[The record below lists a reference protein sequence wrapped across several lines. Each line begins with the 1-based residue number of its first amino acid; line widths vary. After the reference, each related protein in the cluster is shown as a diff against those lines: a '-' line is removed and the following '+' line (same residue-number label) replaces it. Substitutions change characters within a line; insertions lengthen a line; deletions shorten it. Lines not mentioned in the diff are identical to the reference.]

1 MPSPAGVYVDLSL
14 HLTHLSKTR
23 DAPGRVAYGHTDNEE
38 SSLALRNSNLTMHVL
53 SQVILWSLAGVTA
66 AQDRLFSSAFGY
78 PGRNASYDYV
88 VVGGGTSGLTLAS
101 RLAATSASV
110 AIVEAGGFYEVE
122 NGNNSVV
129 PLYSLTGI
137 AFIDPSPGFTPQP
150 LMDWSLVSEPIPGV
164 GGRQVHYAQAKTL
177 GGSSSINTMSYI
189 RPTKGIY
196 DLWADTVGDD
206 SFRWESMLQY
216 FKRSVDLTPP
226 NEAKRNN
233 TNATVLFDPSDY
245 DDEGGPLQVSW
256 VNWVDPTLTWLAR
269 VILSLGLTISPKGFS
284 SGELVGHGAWV
295 PSTIEP
301 EKAQRSTSESSF
313 LREAITETGIIVY
326 THTLATKILFDG
338 TQAVGVRVNTQGV
351 EYTLSATKEVI
362 LTAGTFHSP
371 QLLQVSGIGAREH
384 LESLSI
390 PVVADIPGVGQNLQ
404 DPILMSVSY
413 PISTPSA
420 QSLISDP
427 ALNPGFIQEYLESG
441 TGPYSSAA
449 GFLAHERLPN
459 STLATLSEA
468 TRQKLASL
476 PPDSPQLSFVA
487 GAYSSGPGQTRGS
500 LAAYMPLPFS
510 RGNVTAASASVSDPP
525 QIHLNW
531 LSDPADVEVAVAAV
545 KRLRTAWASPF
556 ANTPGF
562 KTGPEASPG
571 DAVQTDDEI
580 LEHIRANTN
589 QIWHPVSTV
598 AMGREEDVASGKAV
612 VDSRGRVFGVQGLRV
627 ADASAFP
634 FALPGHP
641 QSAVYA
647 LAEKIAD
654 DIMTGR

>member
-1 MPSPAGVYVDLSL
+1 
-14 HLTHLSKTR
+14 
-23 DAPGRVAYGHTDNEE
+23 
-38 SSLALRNSNLTMHVL
+38 MHVL
-53 SQVILWSLAGVTA
+53 LQVIPWYLAGLAA
-66 AQDRLFSSAFGY
+66 AQDRLLSSAFGY

-88 VVGGGTSGLTLAS
+88 VIGGGTSGLTLAS

-110 AIVEAGGFYEVE
+110 AVVEAGGFYEVE

-129 PLYSLTGI
+129 PIYSLTGI
-137 AFIDPSPGFTPQP
+137 AFIDPSPSFTPQP
-150 LMDWSLVSEPIPGV
+150 LMDWSLVSEPIPGAN
-164 GGRQVHYAQAKTL
+164 GRQVHYAQAKTL

-189 RPTKGIY
+189 RPTKGSY
-196 DLWADTVGDD
+196 DRWADTVGDD
-206 SFRWESMLQY
+206 SYRWESMLQY
-216 FKRSVDLTPP
+216 FKRSVELTPP
-226 NEAKRNN
+226 NEGKRNN
-233 TNATVLFDPSDY
+233 TNATVVFDPSDY
-245 DDEGGPLQVSW
+245 DEEGGPLQVSW
-256 VNWVDPTLTWLAR
+256 NNWVDPTLTWLAQ
-269 VILSLGLTISPKGFS
+269 VLLSLGLTISPKGFS

-301 EKAQRSTSESSF
+301 KKAQRSTSESSF
-313 LREAITETGIIVY
+313 LQQAIKGTGIIVY
-326 THTLATKILFDG
+326 THSLATKILFDG
-338 TQAVGVRVNTQGV
+338 TQAVGVSVNTQGV
-351 EYTLSATKEVI
+351 EYTLAATKEVI

-420 QSLISDP
+420 QSLTNDP
-427 ALNPGFIQEYLESG
+427 ALNPGFVNEYLNSG

-459 STLATLSEA
+459 STIATLSVV

-487 GAYSSGPGQTRGS
+487 GAYSSGPGQTCGS
-500 LAAYMPLPFS
+500 LTACMPLPFS
-510 RGNVTAASASVSDPP
+510 RGNVTAASASVNDPP

-545 KRLRTAWASPF
+545 KRLRTAWSSPF

-571 DAVQTDDEI
+571 DAVQSDDEI
-580 LEHIRANTN
+580 LEHVRATTN
-589 QIWHPVSTV
+589 QIWHPVSTA
-598 AMGREEDVASGKAV
+598 AMGKKEDVASGKAV

-634 FALPGHP
+634 FAMPGHP

>member
-1 MPSPAGVYVDLSL
+1 MASRQRAVDLSFGGL
-14 HLTHLSKTR
+14 K
-23 DAPGRVAYGHTDNEE
+23 
-38 SSLALRNSNLTMHVL
+38 LTMHVP
-53 SQVILWSLAGVTA
+53 SQVILFTLAGFVA

-88 VVGGGTSGLTLAS
+88 VIGGGTSGLTLAS

-110 AIVEAGGFYEVE
+110 AVVEAGGFYEVE

-137 AFIDPSPGFTPQP
+137 AFIDPSPSFAPQP
-150 LMDWSLVSEPIPGV
+150 LMDWSLVSEPIPGA

-196 DLWADTVGDD
+196 DLWADTVSDE
-206 SFRWESMLQY
+206 SYKWESMLQY

-226 NEAKRNN
+226 NEDKRNN

-245 DDEGGPLQVSW
+245 DEEGGPLQVSW
-256 VNWVDPTLTWLAR
+256 LNWVDPTITWLSR
-269 VILSLGLTISPKGFS
+269 VLLSLGLTISPKGFS

-313 LREAITETGIIVY
+313 LRQAIKATGIIVY
-326 THTLATKILFDG
+326 THSLATKILFNG
-338 TQAVGVRVNTQGV
+338 TQAVGVNVNTQGV

-371 QLLQVSGIGAREH
+371 QLLQFSGIGAREH

-390 PVVADIPGVGQNLQ
+390 PVIADIPGVGQNLQ

-420 QSLISDP
+420 QSLTNDP
-427 ALNPGFIQEYLESG
+427 ALNPGFIDEYVKFG
-441 TGPYSSAA
+441 KGPYSSAA

-459 STLATLSEA
+459 STLATLSAA
-468 TRQKLASL
+468 TREKLASL

-487 GAYSSGPGQTRGS
+487 GAYSSGPGQTLGS
-500 LAAYMPLPFS
+500 LAAYMPLVFS
-510 RGNVTAASASVSDPP
+510 RGNVTATSASVTDAP
-525 QIHLNW
+525 QIYLNW
-531 LSDPADVEVAVAAV
+531 LSDPADVEMAVVAV
-545 KRLRTAWASPF
+545 KRLRTAWASSF

-562 KTGPEASPG
+562 KVGPEAAPG

-580 LEHIRANTN
+580 LEYIRAHTN
-589 QIWHPVSTV
+589 QIWHPVSTA

-654 DIMTGR
+654 DIITGR

>member
-1 MPSPAGVYVDLSL
+1 M
-14 HLTHLSKTR
+14 
-23 DAPGRVAYGHTDNEE
+23 
-38 SSLALRNSNLTMHVL
+38 MHVL
-53 SQVILWSLAGVTA
+53 TQVVLFSVAGLAT

-78 PGRNASYDYV
+78 PGRNASFDYV

-110 AIVEAGGFYEVE
+110 AVVEAGGFYEVE

-150 LMDWSLVSEPIPGV
+150 LMDWSLVSEPIPGAD
-164 GGRQVHYAQAKTL
+164 GRQVHYAQAKTL

-189 RPTKGIY
+189 RPTKGSY

-226 NEAKRNN
+226 NEEKRNN
-233 TNATVLFDPSDY
+233 TNATVVFDPSDY
-245 DDEGGPLQVSW
+245 DEVGGPLQVSW
-256 VNWVDPTLTWLAR
+256 NNWVDPTITWLAR
-269 VILSLGLTISPKGFS
+269 VLLSLGLTISPKGFS

-301 EKAQRSTSESSF
+301 EKSQRSTSESSF
-313 LREAITETGIIVY
+313 LREAIKDTGIIVY
-326 THTLATKILFDG
+326 SHSMATKILFNG
-338 TQAVGVRVNTQGV
+338 TQAVGVSVNTQGV
-351 EYTLSATKEVI
+351 EYTLSASKEVI
-362 LTAGTFHSP
+362 LTAGTFHTP
-371 QLLQVSGIGAREH
+371 QLLQISGIGAREQ
-384 LESLSI
+384 LEALSI
-390 PVVADIPGVGQNLQ
+390 PVVADIPGVGKNLQ
-404 DPILMSVSY
+404 DPISISVQY

-420 QSLISDP
+420 QSLTNDP
-427 ALNPGFIQEYLESG
+427 ALNPGFVDEYVKFG

-468 TRQKLASL
+468 TRAKLASV
-476 PPDSPQLSFVA
+476 PNDWPQLSFVA
-487 GAYSSGPGQTRGS
+487 GAWSDGPGQTRGS
-500 LAAYMPLPFS
+500 LAAYLPLVFS
-510 RGNVTAASASVSDPP
+510 RGNVTATSASITDMPK
-525 QIHLNW
+525 INLNW
-531 LSDPADVEVAVAAV
+531 LSDPADMELAVAGV
-545 KRLRTAWASPF
+545 KRLRAAWVSSF

-562 KTGPEASPG
+562 KTGPEAAPG
-571 DAVQTDDEI
+571 EDVQTDEEI
-580 LEHIRANTN
+580 REYIRANVN
-589 QIWHPVSTV
+589 QIWHPVSTA
-598 AMGREEDVASGKAV
+598 AMGKEEDVASGRAV

-634 FALPGHP
+634 FAMPGHP
-641 QSAVYA
+641 QAAVYA
-647 LAEKIAD
+647 IAEKIAD
-654 DIMTGR
+654 DIVTGR

>member
-1 MPSPAGVYVDLSL
+1 MPG
-14 HLTHLSKTR
+14 
-23 DAPGRVAYGHTDNEE
+23 
-38 SSLALRNSNLTMHVL
+38 L
-53 SQVILWSLAGVTA
+53 SQVIFWSLAGLAA

-88 VVGGGTSGLTLAS
+88 VVGGGTAGLTLAS

-110 AIVEAGGFYEVE
+110 AVVEAGGFYEVE

-150 LMDWSLVSEPIPGV
+150 LMDWSLVSEPIPGA

-189 RPTKGIY
+189 RPTKGSY
-196 DLWADTVGDD
+196 ERWADTVGDD
-206 SFRWESMLQY
+206 SFRWDSMLQY

-226 NEAKRNN
+226 NEEKRNN
-233 TNATVLFDPSDY
+233 TNATVIFDPSDY

-256 VNWVDPTLTWLAR
+256 NNWVDPTLTWLSR
-269 VILSLGLTISPKGFS
+269 VLLSVGLTISPKGFS
-284 SGELVGHGAWV
+284 SGELVGYGAWV

-313 LREAITETGIIVY
+313 LRQAIEDTGLIVY
-326 THTLATKILFDG
+326 THSLATKILFNG
-338 TQAVGVRVNTQGV
+338 TQAVGVNVNTQGV
-351 EYTLSATKEVI
+351 EYTLSANKEVI

-371 QLLQVSGIGAREH
+371 QILQVSGIGAREH
-384 LESLSI
+384 LEALSI
-390 PVVADIPGVGQNLQ
+390 PVIADVPGVGQNLQ
-404 DPILMSVSY
+404 DPIVMSVTY
-413 PISTPSA
+413 DINTPSA
-420 QSLISDP
+420 QSLTNEP
-427 ALNPGFIQEYLESG
+427 ALNPGFIDEYVKSG

-459 STLATLSEA
+459 STLATLSQD
-468 TRQKLASL
+468 TRDKLASV
-476 PPDSPQLSFVA
+476 PSDWPHLSFVA
-487 GAYSSGPGQTRGS
+487 GAYSSGPGKTRGS
-500 LAAYMPLPFS
+500 LAAYFPLVFS
-510 RGNVTAASASVSDPP
+510 RGNVTAASASVNDPP
-525 QIHLNW
+525 QINLNW
-531 LSDPADVEVAVAAV
+531 LSDLADTELAVAGI
-545 KRLRTAWASPF
+545 KRLRAAWASPF

-562 KTGPEASPG
+562 KLGPEVTPG
-571 DAVQTDDEI
+571 DAVQTDEEI
-580 LEHIRANTN
+580 LEYVKANTN
-589 QIWHPVSTV
+589 QIWHPVSTA
-598 AMGREEDVASGKAV
+598 AMGREEDVASGRAV

-654 DIMTGR
+654 DIITGR

>member
-1 MPSPAGVYVDLSL
+1 
-14 HLTHLSKTR
+14 
-23 DAPGRVAYGHTDNEE
+23 
-38 SSLALRNSNLTMHVL
+38 MHV
-53 SQVILWSLAGVTA
+53 SHVILGFLAGLAA

-88 VVGGGTSGLTLAS
+88 VIGGGTSGLTVAS

-110 AIVEAGGFYEVE
+110 AVVEAGGFYEVE

-137 AFIDPSPGFTPQP
+137 AFIDPSPSFTPQP
-150 LMDWSLVSEPIPGV
+150 LMDWSLVSEPIPGA

-189 RPTKGIY
+189 RPTKGSY
-196 DLWADTVGDD
+196 DRWADTVGDD

-226 NEAKRNN
+226 NEEKRNN

-245 DDEGGPLQVSW
+245 DAEGGPLQVSW
-256 VNWVDPTLTWLAR
+256 LNWVDPTITWLST
-269 VILSLGLTISPKGFS
+269 VLLSLGLTISPKGFS

-313 LREAITETGIIVY
+313 LREAIKSTGIIVY
-326 THTLATKILFDG
+326 THSLATKILFNG
-338 TQAVGVRVNTQGV
+338 TQAVGVSVNTQGV

-371 QLLQVSGIGAREH
+371 QLLQISGIGAREH
-384 LESLSI
+384 LEALSI

-420 QSLISDP
+420 QSLTNDP
-427 ALNPGFIQEYLESG
+427 ALNPGFIDEYVKFG

-459 STLATLSEA
+459 STLATLSTA
-468 TRQKLASL
+468 TREKLASL

-487 GAYSSGPGQTRGS
+487 GAYSGGPGQTLGS
-500 LAAYMPLPFS
+500 LAAYMPLVFS
-510 RGNVTAASASVSDPP
+510 RGNVTATSTSVNDTP
-525 QIHLNW
+525 QIYLNW
-531 LSDPADVEVAVAAV
+531 LSDPADVEMAVVAV

-562 KTGPEASPG
+562 KVGPEATPG
-571 DAVQTDDEI
+571 GAVQTDDEI
-580 LEHIRANTN
+580 LEYVRAHTN
-589 QIWHPVSTV
+589 QIWHPVSTA
-598 AMGREEDVASGKAV
+598 AMGREGDVASGKAV
-612 VDSRGRVFGVQGLRV
+612 VDSCGRVFGVQGLRV

-654 DIMTGR
+654 DIITGR

>member
-1 MPSPAGVYVDLSL
+1 MVFEPRAV
-14 HLTHLSKTR
+14 
-23 DAPGRVAYGHTDNEE
+23 
-38 SSLALRNSNLTMHVL
+38 NLNIEGLDFTMHVL
-53 SQVILWSLAGVTA
+53 SQVILFSLAGLAA

-88 VVGGGTSGLTLAS
+88 VIGGGTSGLTLAS

-110 AIVEAGGFYEVE
+110 AVVEAGGFYEVE

-150 LMDWSLVSEPIPGV
+150 LMDWSLVSEPIPGA

-189 RPTKGIY
+189 RPTKGSY
-196 DLWADTVGDD
+196 DRWADTVGDD

-226 NEAKRNN
+226 NEENRNN

-245 DDEGGPLQVSW
+245 DAEGGPLQVSW
-256 VNWVDPTLTWLAR
+256 LNWVDPTLTWLSR
-269 VILSLGLTISPKGFS
+269 VLLSLGLTISPKGFS

-301 EKAQRSTSESSF
+301 ERAQRSTSESSF
-313 LREAITETGIIVY
+313 LRKAIKETGIIVY
-326 THTLATKILFDG
+326 THSLVTKILFNG
-338 TQAVGVRVNTQGV
+338 TQAVGVSVNTQGV
-351 EYTLSATKEVI
+351 EYTLSATREVI

-371 QLLQVSGIGAREH
+371 QLLQVSGIGSREH

-390 PVVADIPGVGQNLQ
+390 PVIADIPGVGQNLQ

-420 QSLISDP
+420 QSLTNDP
-427 ALNPGFIQEYLESG
+427 ALNPGFVDEYVKFG

-459 STLATLSEA
+459 STLATLSDE

-487 GAYSSGPGQTRGS
+487 GAYSSGPGQTLGS
-500 LAAYMPLPFS
+500 LAAYMPLVFS
-510 RGNVTAASASVSDPP
+510 RGNVSATSSSVKDAP
-525 QIHLNW
+525 QIYLNW
-531 LSDPADVEVAVAAV
+531 LSDPADVEMAVVAV

-562 KTGPEASPG
+562 KVGPEAAPG
-571 DAVQTDDEI
+571 NAVQTDDEI
-580 LEHIRANTN
+580 LEYIRAHTN
-589 QIWHPVSTV
+589 QIWHPVSTA
-598 AMGREEDVASGKAV
+598 AMGREEDVASGRAV

-654 DIMTGR
+654 DIITGR